1 MNFLSISAGELLNGG
16 PRKVQDEFR
25 IARKYAPAILFIDEI
40 DAIGMN
46 REYFCAP
53 NPSLNALLTEMDG
66 FISRDDKPVFV
77 MAATNLGNK
86 IDFALQ
92 RRFDMSFEM
101 GVLDGEGRKWLL
113 EKLIKKQNDMFDISD
128 GEMKSIVDRSRGLA
142 PAKLEKVVEAALREG
157 IRSDRVIDDDLFDE
171 IFEKCTLGEERID
184 RSPKEIERTS
194 YHEAGHAL
202 IDLYY
207 GRPPAYMSI
216 VARGNHDGY
225 MLPGTGERDSTRE
238 YYLERICSAL
248 GGRAAE
254 MVFGYGLTYGPSGDL
269 EYATNIAADMVCKFG
284 MYEEEMGLA
293 VIKRTEL
300 KTGEADYW
308 YDKKARALINRILSE
323 QLKEAI
329 RIIEMNKDAMERLV
343 KAVMDG
349 ENRNKKK
356 YLTGKEILEAAGEL
370 NKKL

>member
-1 MNFLSISAGELLNGG
+1 
-16 PRKVQDEFR
+16 
-25 IARKYAPAILFIDEI
+25 
-40 DAIGMN
+40 
-46 REYFCAP
+46 
-53 NPSLNALLTEMDG
+53 
-66 FISRDDKPVFV
+66 
-77 MAATNLGNK
+77 
-86 IDFALQ
+86 
-92 RRFDMSFEM
+92 
-101 GVLDGEGRKWLL
+101 
-113 EKLIKKQNDMFDISD
+113 
-128 GEMKSIVDRSRGLA
+128 
-142 PAKLEKVVEAALREG
+142 
-157 IRSDRVIDDDLFDE
+157 
-171 IFEKCTLGEERID
+171 
-184 RSPKEIERTS
+184 
-194 YHEAGHAL
+194 
-202 IDLYY
+202 
-207 GRPPAYMSI
+207 
-216 VARGNHDGY
+216 
-225 MLPGTGERDSTRE
+225 
-238 YYLERICSAL
+238 
-248 GGRAAE
+248 

-293 VIKRTEL
+293 VIRRTEL